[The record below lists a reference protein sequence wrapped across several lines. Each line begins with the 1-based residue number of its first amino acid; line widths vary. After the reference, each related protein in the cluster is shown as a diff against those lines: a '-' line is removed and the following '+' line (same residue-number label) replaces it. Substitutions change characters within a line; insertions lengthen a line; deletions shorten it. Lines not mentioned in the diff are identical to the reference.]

1 MMHRVY
7 ECEASKKGALTKA
20 LEADPYADDSFA
32 RVGYKVKDGSV
43 LGEDKAKLYVY
54 LSAAPDFVKKADERL
69 KDIAKP
75 APPEVEK
82 RVAEKIKKEEEEAES
97 GLGSIFGE

>member
-1 MMHRVY
+1 MYRVY
-7 ECEASKKGALTKA
+7 ECDSSKKAELTKK

-43 LGEDKAKLYVY
+43 LGEDKAKIYVY
-54 LSAAPDFVKKADERL
+54 ISASNEFVKKADEIL
-69 KDIAKP
+69 KELAQP
-75 APPEVEK
+75 ASAEIEK
-82 RVAEKIKKEEEEAES
+82 RVTEKIQKEEEAAES